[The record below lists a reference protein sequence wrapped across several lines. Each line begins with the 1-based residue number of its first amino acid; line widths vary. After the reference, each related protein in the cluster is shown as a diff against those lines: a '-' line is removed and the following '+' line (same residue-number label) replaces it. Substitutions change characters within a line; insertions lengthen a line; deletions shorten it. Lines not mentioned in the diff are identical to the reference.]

1 MKKTDGNISSN
12 AILRQIARNK
22 KVDELAIELKVRK
35 NARGYETKLGLYV
48 AESDVIF
55 NYCSKRRKYIKD
67 EAVSTFETVR
77 QWGLHA
83 IDAKNPKQLSVKS
96 VVYVDDN
103 TIAWHEANGIG
114 EQLRRR
120 ASFAAA
126 ETFQKRRKEEESS
139 DEFVL
144 AMGSTKMTAYNKMNN
159 EAKMGAVRYQIQ
171 RSNDRNM
178 FSTIKTLAIEG
189 ERLIEIRKQEQ
200 KSEMLKVKEVIIIM
214 HHHFTN
220 YYY

>member
-83 IDAKNPKQLSVKS
+83 IDAKKNPKQLSVKS

-120 ASFAAA
+120 ASFAPA
-126 ETFQKRRKEEESS
+126 EEDFFFRKEEESS

-159 EAKMGAVRYQIQ
+159 EAKMGAVQYQIQ
-171 RSNDRNM
+171 RHSP
-178 FSTIKTLAIEG
+178 
-189 ERLIEIRKQEQ
+189 
-200 KSEMLKVKEVIIIM
+200 VILS
-214 HHHFTN
+214 FPS
-220 YYY
+220 

>member
-1 MKKTDGNISSN
+1 MKKKTDGNISSN

-120 ASFAAA
+120 APA
-126 ETFQKRRKEEESS
+126 ETFQKTFQKESS

-214 HHHFTN
+214 HHRFTN